1 MIFWKFSGT
10 DGLEDELEDELEDP
24 DFLDFLLFLEG
35 IVIYVC
41 IIPKKGNTI
50 EYKLFGICMYRLC
63 IFLTTFYTND
73 IHIQGISSEYII
85 SISSSS

>member
-41 IIPKKGNTI
+41 IIPKKRKYNRI
-50 EYKLFGICMYRLC
+50 QVVWYMYV
-63 IFLTTFYTND
+63 
-73 IHIQGISSEYII
+73 
-85 SISSSS
+85 